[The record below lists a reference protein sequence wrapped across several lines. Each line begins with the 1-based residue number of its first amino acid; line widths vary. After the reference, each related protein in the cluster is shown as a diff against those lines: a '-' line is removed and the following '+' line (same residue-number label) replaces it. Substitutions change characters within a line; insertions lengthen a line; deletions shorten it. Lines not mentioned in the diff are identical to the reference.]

1 MKFRSQRVAYLF
13 FATTVLLDVSLS
25 TDSWVDDRRVLDVA
39 RDAIFILGEVAERL
53 GDRLQILAFASH
65 TRNRCHVWEV
75 KGWRDAWAPASA
87 RLGGLEP
94 RGYTRI
100 GPALRHATAGLAA
113 ERADRRLLL
122 LVSDGKPSDFDR
134 YEGRYG
140 MADVRQALREAE
152 RCGVASHALA
162 VDAVARSYLPPMFG
176 PGAWHIL
183 PHASR
188 APTLLSTI
196 YGRLTAR

>member
-65 TRNRCHVWEV
+65 TRNRCHV
-75 KGWRDAWAPASA
+75 S
-87 RLGGLEP
+87 
-94 RGYTRI
+94 
-100 GPALRHATAGLAA
+100 LRHATAGLAA